1 MFNWLSNHAPT
12 PKTIS
17 DGNLMRPNLSNTLNR
32 DADAVHWNITS
43 VERDTG
49 ISKDT
54 LRMWERR
61 YGFPSPSRDALGE
74 RLYPLEQVEKLRAI
88 KRLIDLSFRPGKII
102 ALDTVAL
109 RNLAIQNSGLSI
121 AKPVPVDQL
130 VNGLMDLI
138 KTHQID
144 TFRTELAEHVAK
156 HGVAKTIKEIIAPL
170 TINVGQSWHAG
181 ELEVFEEHLF
191 TESVQV
197 VLRNAINT
205 VPKQIKQP
213 KVLLTTLPQEA
224 HGLGLLMAEAIFAL
238 EGCATLSLGVQTPMW
253 DIVQAA
259 TRQKVDIVALSFSLA
274 MNRQQVQDGLRE
286 LRHQLHPSIEIW
298 AGGASA
304 ALNRRVADGVLC
316 TQSLDAIVSEVK
328 RWRTL
333 HKLISP
339 S

>member
-1 MFNWLSNHAPT
+1 
-12 PKTIS
+12 
-17 DGNLMRPNLSNTLNR
+17 MRPNLLNTINR
-32 DADAVHWNITS
+32 ASDTVQWNITS

-61 YGFPSPSRDALGE
+61 YGFPSPSRDAIGE
-74 RLYPLEQVEKLRAI
+74 RLYPLEQVDKLRVI
-88 KRLIDLSFRPGKII
+88 KRLIDLSFRPGKIM
-102 ALDTVAL
+102 AMDTAAL
-109 RNLAIQNSGLSI
+109 RILASQNAQLSVVE
-121 AKPVPVDQL
+121 PVPIDQL
-130 VNGLMDLI
+130 VGEFMAMI

-144 TFRTELAEHVAK
+144 AFRIGLAEHVAK
-156 HGVAKTIKEIIAPL
+156 HGVAKTIKDIIAPL

-205 VPKQIKQP
+205 VPKQTKQP
-213 KVLLTTLPQEA
+213 RVLLTTLPQEA

-333 HKLISP
+333 HKQISKT
-339 S
+339 